1 MQKKAVGVV
10 AIALLALA
18 MLGIFYLLRPA
29 QATLL
34 EYESTCSGTVDKKPG
49 ESFIVTLTLKN
60 KGTTEGTW
68 RIAITFEGD
77 DWTWKGE
84 EKELTLKP
92 NEKETLTWEGNVP
105 EDAAV
110 DSAARLIVYYDDEFV
125 ALNWWIHVVSGAE
138 LSIVDSK
145 VS

>member
-1 MQKKAVGVV
+1 MQKKTVGVV
-10 AIALLALA
+10 AITLLALA
-18 MLGIFYLLRPA
+18 TLSIVYLLRPT

-34 EYESTCSGTVDKKPG
+34 EYETTCSGTVNKKPG
-49 ESFIVTLTLKN
+49 ESFTVTITFKN
-60 KGTTEGTW
+60 KGTSEGTW
-68 RIAITFEGD
+68 RVAVTFEGD
-77 DWTWKGE
+77 NWTWKGE

-92 NEKETLTWEGNVP
+92 SEKKTLTWEGNVP

-110 DSAARLIVYYDDEFV
+110 DSVAHLIVYYGDKFV
-125 ALNWWIHVVSGAE
+125 ALNWWVHVVSGAE